1 MNLIGRRPS
10 RADDVLSAVTGSFRR
25 KALMKLNWTDTGLAE
40 GLRCYRVREFFAAHE
55 HWETVWLAT
64 EEPEKTFL
72 QALIQV
78 AAAFHHLRR
87 CNPQGTMSLLR
98 RALERLDHYP
108 ASFGGVCLTSL
119 RGEIREWLR
128 ALETGGTTADLAF
141 PKIRLDEG

>member
-1 MNLIGRRPS
+1 M
-10 RADDVLSAVTGSFRR
+10 T
-25 KALMKLNWTDTGLAE
+25 KLDWSDGGLDE

-78 AAAFHHLRR
+78 AAAFHHLQRR
-87 CNPQGTMSLLR
+87 NPRGTISLLR
-98 RALERLDHYP
+98 RALCHLEHYP

-119 RGEIREWLR
+119 CEEIREWLR
-128 ALETGGTTADLAF
+128 ALEAGGTTADLTF
-141 PKIRLDEG
+141 PEIRLGG